1 MQRIDIYLA
10 EKKYCISRNRAKE
23 LIKLGLV
30 TLNGKI
36 VDKCSIKVDES
47 DEIFVKDDIK
57 YVSRAGLKLK
67 EAISE
72 FKIDLDNKI
81 CMDIGASTGGF
92 TEVLLECNVKLIY
105 AIDVGTNQLSKKL
118 LSNKKVISIENQ
130 NFRYYDN
137 IEIYGKIDFITID
150 VSFISLKKIILNTT
164 KFLANDGEM
173 VVLIKPQFEVGREF
187 LNKNGIVNNIKLH
200 KQVLTDIEN
209 EFLINGLYVERII
222 QSPIK
227 GSDGNIEYLAF
238 VKRK

>member
-92 TEVLLECNVKLIY
+92 TEVLLECNSKLIY

>member
-92 TEVLLECNVKLIY
+92 TEVLLECNAKLIY

>member
-92 TEVLLECNVKLIY
+92 TEVMLECNANLIY

-150 VSFISLKKIILNTT
+150 VSFISLKKIIMNTT